1 MTMSRFATLIG
12 ARTLRGTAMVC
23 LATVFFELACG
34 GAADSREIRSKVRSC
49 TGPCSFQVYPN
60 PNQMIGHD
68 GQVYGLRSGG
78 EGPLNASG
86 SYGAMLEGRN
96 PVGSTG
102 F

>member
-1 MTMSRFATLIG
+1 MKTNRVLTPLG
-12 ARTLRGTAMVC
+12 LRAMRASAIVC
-23 LATVFFELACG
+23 LAMAFFRLACVG
-34 GAADSREIRSKVRSC
+34 PAYSREARPKIRSC
-49 TGPCSFQVYPN
+49 TGICASQTYPN
-60 PNQMIGHD
+60 RVTGYD
-68 GQVYGLRSGG
+68 GQVYGPRSGG

>member
-1 MTMSRFATLIG
+1 MAMNRSPTPLG
-12 ARTLRGTAMVC
+12 LRAMRGSVMVC
-23 LATVFFELACG
+23 LATALFELAPVG
-34 GAADSREIRSKVRSC
+34 PAYSREARPKIRSC
-49 TGPCSFQVYPN
+49 TGICASQTYPN
-60 PNQMIGHD
+60 RVTGYD
-68 GQVYGLRSGG
+68 GQVYGPRSGG

>member
-1 MTMSRFATLIG
+1 MTINRVLTPLG
-12 ARTLRGTAMVC
+12 LRAMRGSTIVC
-23 LATVFFELACG
+23 LAMALFELAS
-34 GAADSREIRSKVRSC
+34 ARPAYSREARSKVRSC
-49 TGPCSFQVYPN
+49 TGICASQTYPN
-60 PNQMIGHD
+60 RVTGYD
-68 GQVYGLRSGG
+68 GQIYGPRSGG

>member
-1 MTMSRFATLIG
+1 MAMNRFLTPID
-12 ARTLRGTAMVC
+12 LRAMRGSVIVC
-23 LATVFFELACG
+23 LAIALFELASVG
-34 GAADSREIRSKVRSC
+34 SAYSREARPKVRSC
-49 TGPCSFQVYPN
+49 TGICASQTYPN
-60 PNQMIGHD
+60 RVTGYD
-68 GQVYGLRSGG
+68 GQVYGPRSGG